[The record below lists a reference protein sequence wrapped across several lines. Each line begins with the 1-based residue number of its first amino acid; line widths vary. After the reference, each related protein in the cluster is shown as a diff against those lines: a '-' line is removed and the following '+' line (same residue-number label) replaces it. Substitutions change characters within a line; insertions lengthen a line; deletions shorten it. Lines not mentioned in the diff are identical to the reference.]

1 MPMDI
6 SSLKSK
12 KIVELNELAKDLK
25 IDGYSDLR
33 KQDLIFKILEAQTE
47 KDGLTFS
54 KGVLEVLPDGYGFLR
69 SADYNYLPSP
79 DDIYVSPSQIKKFSL
94 RTVSG
99 QVRPPKEGERFFALL
114 RVEAVNGIEPN
125 KVRGRTLFDNLTPV
139 YPTKKLD
146 LESAPLLRVSIQCV

>member
-6 SSLKSK
+6 SALKSK

-25 IDGYSDLR
+25 IDGFNDLR

-69 SADYNYLPSP
+69 SSDYN
-79 DDIYVSPSQIKKFSL
+79 
-94 RTVSG
+94 
-99 QVRPPKEGERFFALL
+99 
-114 RVEAVNGIEPN
+114 
-125 KVRGRTLFDNLTPV
+125 
-139 YPTKKLD
+139 
-146 LESAPLLRVSIQCV
+146 